1 MGVLSQSMHDWA
13 SRSLEGGPLVAL
25 CAQCFTS
32 NLSRPLFL
40 TVEWHHSNL
49 QHPEATGESPAQ
61 ARPALKDHPRYCPS
75 LETIK
80 APKDPAART
89 IEFDDWDRLLSDMWL
104 WLCPHCMKVR

>member
-1 MGVLSQSMHDWA
+1 MIGPLAVLRVALWLLFVRSA
-13 SRSLEGGPLVAL
+13 SRPTCHV
-25 CAQCFTS
+25 
-32 NLSRPLFL
+32 PYFL

-89 IEFDDWDRLLSDMWL
+89 IEFDDWNRLLSDMWL